1 MVGIEQYYKDYQFDN
16 PNKSE
21 TSEDEAMDIDA
32 SLSNDEQRLDRTKT
46 FDEKEIQ
53 VRKILGDTIEASNG
67 KIKEE
72 ETLQMERKSIRENPE
87 QVEQEEGPSLGGSAA
102 KML

>member
-1 MVGIEQYYKDYQFDN
+1 MVGIEQFYKDYQFND
-16 PNKSE
+16 PSKSE
-21 TSEDEAMDIDA
+21 TSEDEAMDVDA
-32 SLSNDEQRLDRTKT
+32 SPSNDEQWLDGAKT

-53 VRKILGDTIEASNG
+53 VRKIMGDPIEASNG

-72 ETLQMERKSIRENPE
+72 ETKQMEQKSVRENPE